1 MVQMWYFGKYTGVY
15 REMKCKKCRHVYS
28 LVAGELD
35 HKSVTLTRQNRFRE
49 SAKTTEMEVD
59 GTIIKGLGVMEMK
72 SRDTSTTESHFKC
85 TCAICGNV
93 DTRSEERVKRGNW
106 SEYK

>member
-1 MVQMWYFGKYTGVY
+1 
-15 REMKCKKCRHVYS
+15 
-28 LVAGELD
+28 
-35 HKSVTLTRQNRFRE
+35 
-49 SAKTTEMEVD
+49 MEVD
-59 GTIIKGLGVMEMK
+59 GTIIKGLGVMKMK

-93 DTRSEERVKRGNW
+93 GTRSEERVKRGNW